1 MWKRP
6 PPALTM
12 GQKVS
17 QEDNQEA
24 KAETLLIC
32 EVFSQGMLHASQR
45 LKDYL
50 GFVDP
55 QSKFQPATNTLSEIL
70 LVNFISFCVEKGA
83 QELIVTSKMT
93 RQQSC
98 LFGVDWLWTLSGAD
112 KQIKLQIAVQAL
124 QLAELFHRD
133 GGPTGEEEDE
143 EDEDW
148 CREAVLADE
157 CFQNRSRFGKLAEF
171 CRLVGRDCLG
181 LVVVFGVPGKP
192 KDIRGVLLDS
202 LAREGQKRRLS
213 GRRALLQF
221 VTSTDSALATKDM
234 LHNCLGTSRGLR
246 ELGNVYINFV

>member
-1 MWKRP
+1 
-6 PPALTM
+6 M

-24 KAETLLIC
+24 TAETLLIC
-32 EVFSQGMLHASQR
+32 DVFSQGTLHASQR

-55 QSKFQPATNTLSEIL
+55 QSKFQPATNTLSEIF

-83 QELIVTSKMT
+83 EELIVTSKMT

-98 LFGVDWLWTLSGAD
+98 LFGVDWIWTLSGAD

-124 QLAELFHRD
+124 QLAELFHGD
-133 GGPTGEEEDE
+133 GGTAEEEEEEE

-148 CREAVLADE
+148 CREAALADE
-157 CFQNRSRFGKLAEF
+157 CFQNMSRFGKLAEF

-181 LVVVFGVPGKP
+181 LFVVFGVPGKP

-202 LAREGQKRRLS
+202 LAREGQKWRLS

-221 VTSTDSALATKDM
+221 VTGTHSALATKDM
-234 LHNCLGTSRGLR
+234 LHNCLGTSSGLR
-246 ELGNVYINFV
+246 EMGNVYINFV

>member
-1 MWKRP
+1 
-6 PPALTM
+6 M

-17 QEDNQEA
+17 QEDNREN

-32 EVFSQGMLHASQR
+32 EVFSQGVLHASQR

-55 QSKFQPATNTLSEIL
+55 QSKFQPATNTLSEIF
-70 LVNFISFCVEKGA
+70 LVNFIGFCVEKGA
-83 QELIVTSKMT
+83 EERVVTSKMT

-124 QLAELFHRD
+124 QLAELFRGE
-133 GGPTGEEEDE
+133 GGPTDEEEEEEEDC
-143 EDEDW
+143 
-148 CREAVLADE
+148 CREAALAAE
-157 CFQNRSRFGKLAEF
+157 CFQNTSRLGKLAEF

-181 LVVVFGVPGKP
+181 LLVLFGVPGKP

-202 LAREGQKRRLS
+202 IAKEERKCRQS
-213 GRRALLQF
+213 GRNALRQF
-221 VTSTDSALATKDM
+221 ITSTQSSLPTKDM
-234 LHNCLGTSRGLR
+234 LENCLGTKKGLK
-246 ELGNVYINFV
+246 EVGNVYISFV